1 MGATIEGKGRV
12 FAKEHDG
19 WTSFTLGISSKNTDG
34 KWVNAYQPIRFRK
47 NDMLPQNGADIEYT
61 AFPVVKEKTEEGKN
75 RNYIIWQILDWK
87 TAVEEPEVI
96 AEPKG
101 FTALDSADIPF

>member
-1 MGATIEGKGRV
+1 MGAKIEGKGRV

-19 WTSFTLGISSKNTDG
+19 WTSFTLGISSKTTDG

-47 NDMLPQNGADIEYT
+47 NDMLPKSGTDIEYT
-61 AFPVVKEKTEEGKN
+61 AFPVAKERTIEGQN
-75 RNYIIWQILDWK
+75 RNYVVWQILSWK

-96 AEPKG
+96 ADPSG
-101 FTALDSADIPF
+101 FTALDSEDIPF